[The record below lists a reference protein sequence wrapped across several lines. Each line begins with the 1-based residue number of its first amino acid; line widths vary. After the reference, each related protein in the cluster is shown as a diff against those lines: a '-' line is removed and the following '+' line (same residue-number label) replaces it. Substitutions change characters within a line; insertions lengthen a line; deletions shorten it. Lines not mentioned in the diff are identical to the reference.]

1 MNVVIQVT
9 TLLFLH
15 ESHIVVDNNLQF
27 LDCQLDVKS
36 LSPETLRKV
45 KEVAEKHRLYKI

>member
-27 LDCQLDVKS
+27 LDCQLDEKS
-36 LSPETLRKV
+36 LMLEASSDSQLF
-45 KEVAEKHRLYKI
+45 HL

>member
-15 ESHIVVDNNLQF
+15 ESHIVVDNNPQF
-27 LDCQLDVKS
+27 LDCQLDEKS
-36 LSPETLRKV
+36 LMLEASSDSQLF
-45 KEVAEKHRLYKI
+45 HL